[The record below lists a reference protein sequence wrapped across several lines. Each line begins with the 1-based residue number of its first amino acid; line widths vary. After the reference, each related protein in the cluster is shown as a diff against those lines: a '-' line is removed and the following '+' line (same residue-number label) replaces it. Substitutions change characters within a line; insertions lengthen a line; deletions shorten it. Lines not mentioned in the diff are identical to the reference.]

1 MVKEM
6 EVYQLNTYVYEYK
19 FIIFSKKIAMYFNS

>member
-6 EVYQLNTYVYEYK
+6 EVYQLNTYAYEYK
-19 FIIFSKKIAMYFNS
+19 FIIFSKKNCNVFL